1 MELFHCSSSKLKL
14 KIFYTSKS
22 IIIISIISQEKY
34 QLVRLETIQKTTV
47 DYFWKV
53 FFFGLVCS
61 GWNFV
66 KTFRQLF
73 RVQCSMCNAKRRREN
88 TFSKQRLKDS
98 LRILHSFIF
107 LKFHSRLILIEN
119 KKQPKTVP
127 DKSIK
132 TLPIIKIMSKQL
144 KTKDGL
150 AAVGFFA
157 PDSNYNLE

>member
-1 MELFHCSSSKLKL
+1 M
-14 KIFYTSKS
+14 
-22 IIIISIISQEKY
+22 
-34 QLVRLETIQKTTV
+34 
-47 DYFWKV
+47 

-73 RVQCSMCNAKRRREN
+73 RVQCVTRKEEAKNLFKAKIEGFTKN
-88 TFSKQRLKDS
+88 IHVLCFFCLW
-98 LRILHSFIF
+98 
-107 LKFHSRLILIEN
+107 LISIRN
-119 KKQPKTVP
+119 KKWPKTVP

-150 AAVGFFA
+150 AAVGFLA
-157 PDSNYNLE
+157 PDCK